1 MRRDRP
7 GRKGST
13 LSRGGAAT
21 QLCLGTARRFASM
34 PDVRILAPGDDAAL
48 EAFLARHADT
58 AMFLRSNARAAGLA
72 DAGQP
77 FQATYAA
84 AWERG
89 DIIAVAA
96 HCWNGVVLVQ
106 APVHVAAVVR
116 AAVERSGRPVRG
128 IAGPHRQVV
137 AARAALGLTHTPAAK
152 DSREVLFALALN
164 GLVVPQPLAAGLVR
178 CRRPREDE
186 LDLLVEWRAAY
197 CVEAL
202 GASDGPELRRSCRSD
217 VTRQIETEAG
227 WMLLAEERPVAYSAF
242 NARLPDMVQ
251 VGGVWTPPALRGRG
265 YGRAVV
271 AGSLREAREQG
282 VARATLFTEERNVAA
297 QAAYRALGFRVVGD
311 YGLVLFADAPPS
323 A

>member
-7 GRKGST
+7 GRKGRT

-21 QLCLGTARRFASM
+21 QLFLGTERRIASM

-48 EAFLARHADT
+48 EGFLARHADSS
-58 AMFLRSNARAAGLA
+58 MFLRSNARAAGLA
-72 DAGQP
+72 DAREP
-77 FQATYAA
+77 FQATYVA

-89 DIIAVAA
+89 DIVAVAA

-106 APVHVAAVVR
+106 APVHLAAVVR

-128 IAGPHRQVV
+128 VAGPHHEVV
-137 AARAALGLTHTPAAK
+137 AARAALGLARTPAAK
-152 DSREVLFALALN
+152 DSREVLFALALED
-164 GLVVPQPLAAGLVR
+164 LVVPQPLAAGLVR

-186 LDLLVEWRAAY
+186 RDLLVEWRAAY
-197 CVEAL
+197 CVAAL

-217 VTRQIETEAG
+217 IAWQIETEAS

-271 AGSLREAREQG
+271 AGSLRAAREQG
-282 VARATLFTEERNVAA
+282 VSRAILFTEEDNHAA
-297 QAAYRALGFRVVGD
+297 RAAYVALGFGIVGD
-311 YGLVLFADAPPS
+311 YGLVLLADAQC
-323 A
+323 